1 MIERTFDVEWLDALI
16 SELWSSVSQDG
27 SQICTAAPWVQ
38 DERNYFWKCG
48 EGAFVCTYIDH
59 TAYEMSP
66 LFRPRQGADS
76 YGRKIIFNMFTQT
89 PCEEILVKCPESNH
103 LTTKLAE
110 RCGFRYQ
117 YSGKPWQADGQ
128 TSHMR
133 HYSQRIEDWILT
145 EPRLSEYGQ
154 RFHSRLAE
162 LGVAMGHA
170 EDPIHHRYIGAA
182 VAMTNGGQLVKGFV
196 YYNRWARSYGASP
209 FLVLSED
216 PPSIDI
222 STVALT
228 FKGGQISL
236 YAQQ

>member
-1 MIERTFDVEWLDALI
+1 MIERTFDVKWVDTLV
-16 SELWSSVSQDG
+16 SELWSCVPEDG
-27 SQICTAAPWVQ
+27 PQLNTAAPWVE

-48 EGAFVCTYIDH
+48 DGAFICTYIDH
-59 TAYEMSP
+59 TTYEMSP

-89 PCEEILVKCPESNH
+89 PCEEILIKCPESNQ
-103 LTTKLAE
+103 LATILAE

-117 YSGKPWQADGQ
+117 YSGQ
-128 TSHMR
+128 TTHMR
-133 HYSQRIEDWILT
+133 HYSRRIEDWTLT
-145 EPRLSEYGQ
+145 APRLSEYGQ

-162 LGVAMGHA
+162 LGLEVDDA

-222 STVALT
+222 STAALT
-228 FKGGQISL
+228 FKGGQIIL